1 MSFLPL
7 ISNSFLIKDQINSNI
22 YGCKQ
27 SQRISLKPFTLTNT
41 DQTEADVK
49 LQKEISE
56 SGKIPAHIAIIMDG
70 NGRWAQTKGN
80 VRIHGH
86 KAGVESVRDIT
97 ESCAQLGVEHLTLYA
112 FSTENWNRPTI
123 EVNGLMKILVNSLKN
138 EAERLNENNIKFVTI
153 GQIERLPKKC
163 QKQISEVTELTKDN
177 DRLQLCL
184 ALSYSGRWDI
194 TEAVKKLSKQVQ
206 EGTLKPED
214 INDQMIGAHL
224 STAEVPDPDLIIR
237 TSGEFR
243 ISNFLLWQLA
253 YSELY
258 ITETFWPDFRRD
270 ELYKAIKSYQQRDRR
285 YGGVKNGYS
294 KSVSSSVLNQIIS

>member
-1 MSFLPL
+1 M
-7 ISNSFLIKDQINSNI
+7 
-22 YGCKQ
+22 
-27 SQRISLKPFTLTNT
+27 KPFTLTNNE
-41 DQTEADVK
+41 QTSADLK
-49 LQKEISE
+49 LQQEISE
-56 SGKIPAHIAIIMDG
+56 SGNIPAHIAIIMDG

-80 VRIHGH
+80 VRIFGH

-97 ESCAQLGVEHLTLYA
+97 ESCAQLGVKHLTLYA
-112 FSTENWNRPTI
+112 FSTENWNRPSV

-153 GQIERLPKKC
+153 GQIERLPEKC
-163 QKQISEVTELTKDN
+163 QKQIDEVTQLTQNN

-194 TEAVKKLSKQVQ
+194 TEAVKKISKQVKA
-206 EGTLKPED
+206 GTLDPKD
-214 INDQMIGAHL
+214 VDDQLISSQL

-237 TSGEFR
+237 TSGEYR

-258 ITETFWPDFRRD
+258 ITKTFWPDFRRD
-270 ELYKAIKSYQQRDRR
+270 ELYEAIKSYQQRDRR

-294 KSVSSSVLNQIIS
+294 KSVAQSMLNQIIS